1 MTLLLISPWR
11 IDTICAGC
19 TQSFEICFGSAL
31 PFPGDMHSLDASFIV
46 TNYVVTL
53 QASIIALG

>member
-1 MTLLLISPWR
+1 MHSDVEVLL
-11 IDTICAGC
+11 A
-19 TQSFEICFGSAL
+19 CFGSAL